1 MPTIHAYES
10 YIDYFEDYSTRC
22 CYSVKTT
29 ILAQTRSCLDDV
41 RLALVALNGKF
52 PMLICC

>member
-41 RLALVALNGKF
+41 RLALFALDGKF